1 VIAGENTPAQRSRT
15 VGRLEV
21 GVASRAVGGGVVLE
35 VEEKSE
41 HAVDENPNPSL
52 LDFVA
57 ENARELENSQKFEGL
72 RHPLKCKRDREVNLA
87 LQQGAE
93 N

>member
-1 VIAGENTPAQRSRT
+1 MIAGENTPAQRSRT

-41 HAVDENPNPSL
+41 HAVDENPYPF
-52 LDFVA
+52 DFVA

-72 RHPLKCKRDREVNLA
+72 RHPLKCKRDHEVNLA